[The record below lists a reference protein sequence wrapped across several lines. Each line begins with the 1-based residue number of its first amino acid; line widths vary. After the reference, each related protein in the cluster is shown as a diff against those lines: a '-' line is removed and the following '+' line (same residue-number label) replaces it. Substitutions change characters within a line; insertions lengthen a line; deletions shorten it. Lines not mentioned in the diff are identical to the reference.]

1 MTPIDI
7 RPADLETVR
16 LILREHVPAVEV
28 RAFGSRVAWNA
39 RETSDLDLALMTDE
53 PLTVAQMADLRAAFT
68 GADLPFRVD
77 IVDWASTSEAFRRVV
92 ESEHAVLVD
101 GSDDHQ
107 GGARP
112 VRSVEDVCLRVTS
125 GGTPSRR
132 QPSFYED
139 GCWPWLKT
147 QELRDGWLDSSEE
160 YITDDAVASSSA
172 KVLPENTVLM
182 AMYGATVGQ
191 LGILRRPM
199 TCNQACCAMIVD
211 PGRADYRY
219 LFYQLLHARP
229 RIRNLSTGAAQQ
241 NLSGQLI
248 KSLKFP
254 FPPLPDQRAVAHV
267 LGTLDDKIELNRR
280 MNATLEAMAR
290 ALFRSWFVDFD
301 PVRAK
306 MEGRD
311 PGLPKDIAD
320 LFPDRM
326 VDSELG
332 EIPEGWSL
340 LPLTELIDV
349 NPKRVLRKGMVAPYL
364 DMANMPTRGHVP
376 DSIGD
381 RSCGSGMRFANGD
394 TLVARITPCLENGKI
409 AFVDFLGD
417 GEVGWGS
424 TEYIVLKPKP
434 PIPDEFAY
442 CLARSAR
449 FREFAVQNMSG
460 TSGRQRVPA
469 TALSGYRM
477 SVPPRGIA
485 TAFGRAARPLLAR
498 ASARASESR
507 ALGAI
512 RDALLP
518 KLVSGELRVNVRE
531 PTRRADERPIATAG
545 ARA

>member
-1 MTPIDI
+1 MTPPIDI
-7 RPADLETVR
+7 RADHLRLVQDVLHRHLPDGVTVW
-16 LILREHVPAVEV
+16 V
-28 RAFGSRVAWNA
+28 FGSRATWM
-39 RETSDLDLALMTDE
+39 TKDSSDLDLALDGETE
-53 PLTVAQMADLRAAFT
+53 IPRRSLSALEAAFEDS
-68 GADLPFRVD
+68 DLPFAVD
-77 IVDWASTSEAFRRVV
+77 IVDVKRISGRFREIVAQQRVRLRTGEQASPWPTTPLGNLVNNLDSRRIPLSGRVRSTRPGPYPYYGATGVMDRVDDWLFEGRHLLVAEDGSVETSSGTPFLQ
-92 ESEHAVLVD
+92 LVD
-101 GSDDHQ
+101 GQFWVNNH
-107 GGARP
+107 AH
-112 VRSVEDVCLRVTS
+112 
-125 GGTPSRR
+125 
-132 QPSFYED
+132 
-139 GCWPWLKT
+139 
-147 QELRDGWLDSSEE
+147 
-160 YITDDAVASSSA
+160 
-172 KVLPENTVLM
+172 VLQ
-182 AMYGATVGQ
+182 GATDEE
-191 LGILRRPM
+191 
-199 TCNQACCAMIVD
+199 T
-211 PGRADYRY
+211 RY
-219 LFYQLLHARP
+219 LYYALSTVQVHPFMSGSVQAKLSQ
-229 RIRNLSTGAAQQ
+229 RNLNRIPVHYPPERSQ
-241 NLSGQLI
+241 
-248 KSLKFP
+248 KS
-254 FPPLPDQRAVAHV
+254 AIAHV
-267 LGTLDDKIELNRR
+267 LGTLDDRIELNRR

-311 PGLPKDIAD
+311 TGLPKDIAD
-320 LFPDRM
+320 LFPDRL

>member
-1 MTPIDI
+1 MTAIDI

-28 RAFGSRVAWNA
+28 RDFGSRVAWNA

-101 GSDDHQ
+101 GREDHQ

-132 QPSFYED
+132 QPLFYED

-147 QELRDGWLDSSEE
+147 QELRDGWLDDSEE

-191 LGILRRPM
+191 LGILRCPM

-254 FPPLPDQRAVAHV
+254 FPPLTDQRAIAHI

-311 PGLPKDIAD
+311 TGLPKEIAD
-320 LFPDRM
+320 LFPDRL

-332 EIPEGWSL
+332 EIPEGWTVSELGDMIELAYGKALKAESRNAAGGVPVFGSNGQIGWHDEALVQRPGIVVGRKGNPGTVTLSSAGFFPIDTTFYVLPKHERHECLYFLFFALQAQDLPSVAADSAVPGLNRNLAYMNKQLRPPTSVVACFDGYVGAMYARRREASAESRVLVSLRDSL
-340 LPLTELIDV
+340 LP
-349 NPKRVLRKGMVAPYL
+349 R
-364 DMANMPTRGHVP
+364 
-376 DSIGD
+376 
-381 RSCGSGMRFANGD
+381 
-394 TLVARITPCLENGKI
+394 
-409 AFVDFLGD
+409 
-417 GEVGWGS
+417 
-424 TEYIVLKPKP
+424 
-434 PIPDEFAY
+434 
-442 CLARSAR
+442 
-449 FREFAVQNMSG
+449 
-460 TSGRQRVPA
+460 
-469 TALSGYRM
+469 
-477 SVPPRGIA
+477 
-485 TAFGRAARPLLAR
+485 
-498 ASARASESR
+498 
-507 ALGAI
+507 
-512 RDALLP
+512 
-518 KLVSGELRVNVRE
+518 LVSGELRVSGLKPASGR
-531 PTRRADERPIATAG
+531 DDRPAPVASHG
-545 ARA
+545 A